1 MRKTVIPFGPQHP
14 VLPEP
19 IHLKLTV
26 EDERIIDAIPNL
38 GYVHRGLER
47 LADIRD
53 FHQMIQVVERVCG
66 ICSMIHAACY
76 CQGIEEL
83 MGVEAPP
90 RAQYL
95 RVMWSELHRV
105 QSHLLWLG
113 LFADSFG
120 FESLFMQFWRVRE
133 RIMDISEATTGN
145 RVIVSVNVIGGVR
158 RNPDAEQVRWVL
170 AQLEWVEAEL
180 QRLEATM
187 LEDYTV
193 KKRTVGKG
201 VLTRQQAYELGAV
214 GPTAR
219 GSGVAQDARQTG
231 YHAYGELHFEPVVE
245 TDGDCWARNKV
256 RFRETLASI
265 DLTRFGHFNGSIKR
279 DGVELCSVIST
290 QISYSNN
297 LDRIETICAGGKIDG
312 ADPSMA
318 AMTGSM
324 ETRFA
329 DTTLLTLAI
338 NGTACELEFA
348 YTLTTGESLTVTVHS
363 VYLPVPRI
371 EIAGRAVVRRDGQ
384 TLVLR
389 LYQSAAPDVTQL
401 KVAPPKFI
409 SSPTGCCIKRK

>member
-1 MRKTVIPFGPQHP
+1 MRKMVIPFGPQHP

-26 EDERIIDAIPNL
+26 EDERITEAVPNL

-76 CQGIEEL
+76 CQGIEEV
-83 MGVEAPP
+83 MGIEPPP
-90 RAQYL
+90 RAKYL
-95 RVMWSELHRV
+95 RVMWSELHRI

-133 RIMDISEATTGN
+133 KIMDISEATTGN

-158 RNPDAEQVRWVL
+158 RNPDAEQIRWVL
-170 AQLEWVEAEL
+170 TQLDGVESEL

-201 VLTRQQAYELGAV
+201 VLSHEQAYELGAV

-231 YHAYGELHFEPVVE
+231 YSAYGELHFEPVVE
-245 TDGDCWARNKV
+245 SDGDCYARSKV

-265 DLTRFGHFNGSIKR
+265 DLIRRAVNRLPDGEIRTKIKGVKPPKGETVSRVEQPRGELLYYLKGSGDKTLDRVRIRTPTFANIPPLLVMLPGHFLSDVPVVTLSI
-279 DGVELCSVIST
+279 DPCISCT
-290 QISYSNN
+290 E
-297 LDRIETICAGGKIDG
+297 R
-312 ADPSMA
+312 
-318 AMTGSM
+318 
-324 ETRFA
+324 
-329 DTTLLTLAI
+329 
-338 NGTACELEFA
+338 
-348 YTLTTGESLTVTVHS
+348 
-363 VYLPVPRI
+363 
-371 EIAGRAVVRRDGQ
+371 
-384 TLVLR
+384 
-389 LYQSAAPDVTQL
+389 
-401 KVAPPKFI
+401 
-409 SSPTGCCIKRK
+409 